1 MGGNIGSFHSS
12 LARAGHK
19 TLISRASVRAP
30 RAGAI
35 KLRSQLNDSPSTQAT
50 AQLSEE
56 MMLLLALQQQNK
68 AAVPTGTKV
77 VVFGALDRLGQ
88 LLVRHMAKD
97 GRYTPVIQTM
107 KDYEQ
112 KVLYRTDGVEEI
124 FPPEAEVYFEE
135 IPANVSAAVL
145 SVEKPTDPET
155 MKNVLALGIPFKRFI
170 LLSKIGVDERENDW
184 KLKLNPFLQ
193 LDKWAALEQTLKECA
208 EIYNFDYTILRVGNL
223 KGGPFYD
230 TNKDFE
236 QALNDRIFDAEEAR
250 GISLKLKDQSSAD
263 SGRDVVA
270 QCLVQCLTRADT
282 ANKVLSLVSCKT
294 FREDGVGCSENNF
307 LQLPPAMKNRERKVF
322 TPSRQ
327 EWNEAF
333 KKALE

>member
-1 MGGNIGSFHSS
+1 
-12 LARAGHK
+12 
-19 TLISRASVRAP
+19 
-30 RAGAI
+30 
-35 KLRSQLNDSPSTQAT
+35 
-50 AQLSEE
+50 
-56 MMLLLALQQQNK
+56 MLC
-68 AAVPTGTKV
+68 
-77 VVFGALDRLGQ
+77 
-88 LLVRHMAKD
+88 
-97 GRYTPVIQTM
+97 
-107 KDYEQ
+107 
-112 KVLYRTDGVEEI
+112 
-124 FPPEAEVYFEE
+124 
-135 IPANVSAAVL
+135 
-145 SVEKPTDPET
+145 VEKPTDPET

-250 GISLKLKDQSSAD
+250 GISLKRRDQNSAD
-263 SGRDVVA
+263 TGRDVVA

-282 ANKVLSLVSCKT
+282 ANKILSLVSCKT

-307 LQLPPAMKNRERKVF
+307 LQLPPAMKNRERRVF

-333 KKALE
+333 KKALD